1 MQKSKNTHQNF
12 SDLSRAQLIAL
23 GKQRTEVEYKT
34 LLKMSRTE
42 LVSNLMNVSLEP
54 WSVG

>member
-42 LVSNLMNVSLEP
+42 LVSVIKSVPLEP
-54 WSVG
+54 WSVE